1 VRCARLPVS
10 LRGRLTA
17 GLVAL
22 LALACAVVGVTTVL
36 ALRGFLVSRLDQQL
50 AASHGRFASSLEHG
64 ERPDADN
71 RPDTRGQAV
80 GTFAARLTDDGRIV
94 RASVVGREH
103 ERPVRLPA
111 ADQRALRTLPPD
123 GSAHSADLAPLGDYR
138 LRAQRGDDNDVLVTG
153 LPLHP
158 VDETVGR
165 LVLVEALVFGG
176 ALVVTGVAGALW
188 VRFTLRPLRRVA
200 DVATAVTRMPL
211 ASGEVAM
218 PAPLPEDGPGSE
230 VGQVA
235 SALNRM
241 MGHVGDAL
249 ARRQASEERLRHFAA
264 DAGHEL
270 RTPVA
275 TVRAHAEQALRHRGP
290 VPDDVRHAV
299 ERVAAESR
307 RMSVLVD
314 ELLLLARLDAGR
326 PLAAEEVDLSRLV
339 LDAVDDARAVSADH
353 RWQLDLPEDPLV
365 TRGDPHRLHQVVANL
380 LSNARSH
387 TPPGTLV
394 TTGLARAPGGVELTV
409 TDDGPGIPAELLP
422 EIFRRFTR
430 ADPGRSRA
438 GGGSGLGLA
447 IVQAVVSAHGGTV
460 QVTSRPGR
468 TRFRL
473 WLPAAGPPPT
483 ATASTV
489 GFDA

>member
-1 VRCARLPVS
+1 MTRRLVPVS
-10 LRGRLTA
+10 LRARLTA
-17 GLVAL
+17 GLVTL

-36 ALRGFLVSRLDQQL
+36 ALHGFLVKRLDDQL
-50 AASHGRFASSLEHG
+50 TASDGRFASSLEHG

-80 GTFAARLTDDGRIV
+80 GTFAARLPHGGLPV
-94 RASVVGREH
+94 RAAVVGHEDEH
-103 ERPVRLPA
+103 PVALGPADLRKLRQLPA
-111 ADQRALRTLPPD
+111 GGTAR
-123 GSAHSADLAPLGDYR
+123 SVDLAPLGDYR
-138 LRAQRGDDNDVLVTG
+138 LVAVRGDDRDVLITG

-158 VDETVGR
+158 VNETVGR
-165 LVLVEALVFGG
+165 LIIVESLVFGG
-176 ALVVTGVAGALW
+176 ALVVTAVAAALW
-188 VRFTLRPLRRVA
+188 VRVTLRPLRRVSST
-200 DVATAVTRMPL
+200 ATAVTRMPL

-218 PAPLPEDGPGSE
+218 PGPLPEDDPGSE

-275 TVRAHAEQALRHRGP
+275 TVRAHAEQAMRHRGP
-290 VPDDVRHAV
+290 VPGEVRHAV
-299 ERVAAESR
+299 ERIAAESQ

-339 LDAVDDARAVSADH
+339 LDAVDDARTVSKDH
-353 RWQLDLPEDPLV
+353 RWQLNLPEEPLV
-365 TRGDPHRLHQVVANL
+365 ARGDPDRLHQVVANL
-380 LSNARSH
+380 LANARSH
-387 TPPGTLV
+387 TPAGTAV
-394 TTGLARAPGGVELTV
+394 TTSLTRIEGGVQLTV

-422 EIFRRFTR
+422 EIFHRFTR

-447 IVQAVVSAHGGTV
+447 IVEAVVSAHGGTV
-460 QVTSRPGR
+460 EVTSRPGR

-473 WLPAAGPPPT
+473 WLPAVSPSAG
-483 ATASTV
+483 
-489 GFDA
+489 G